1 MPTKI
6 QKTFVEQPATVQS
19 QWLVVDAAGMPLG
32 RVASQVAF
40 MLKGKHKPTYTPHVD
55 CGDYVIVLNTDKIVL
70 TGKKLDQK
78 TKFSHSQYMGGAKY
92 KPYRKYMADSSDD
105 AVYEA
110 IQGMLPK
117 TRLGRKQLKK
127 VRCYKGDQHKQEAQQ
142 PKVHDLVR
150 KN

>member
-1 MPTKI
+1 MVSS
-6 QKTFVEQPATVQS
+6 QKTFMANASNIQQS
-19 QWLVVDAAGMPLG
+19 WYIVDGEGMPLG
-32 RVASQVAF
+32 RLASQVATI
-40 MLKGKHKPTYTPHVD
+40 LKGKHKPTYTPHVD
-55 CGDYVIVLNTDKIVL
+55 CGDFVIVINTDKVVL

-92 KPYRKYMADSSDD
+92 KLYRKYMAESSDE

-127 VRCYKGDQHKQEAQQ
+127 VRCYKNDQHKHEAQQ
-142 PKVHDLVR
+142 PKPYNLIKKH
-150 KN
+150 